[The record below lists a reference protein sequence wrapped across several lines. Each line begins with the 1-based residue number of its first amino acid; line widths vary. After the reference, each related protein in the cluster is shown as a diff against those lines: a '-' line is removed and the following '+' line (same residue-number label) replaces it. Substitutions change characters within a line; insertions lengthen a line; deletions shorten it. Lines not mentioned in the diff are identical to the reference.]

1 MKKLALP
8 LTLVA
13 LATSAA
19 FVSTSA
25 TAEGEISANVGIVSQ
40 YFFRG
45 IAQTAT
51 ATASAGVD
59 YENSG
64 FYAGIWT
71 ADVQD
76 GLEIDYYAG
85 YGHEFDNGLGLS
97 LGYTLYAYTGGF
109 DTQYNEVN
117 LGLSY
122 DIVSISYN
130 KGTRDGEPGAE
141 DTDYDFL
148 SVTIEKDGFYG
159 TYGSFGDEVE
169 GDYIEVGYGTEIGG
183 FDAGVAIIKSDEDLD
198 VETGNSD
205 SSLVLSLS
213 KSF

>member
-13 LATSAA
+13 LATSSA

-25 TAEGEISANVGIVSQ
+25 SAEGEVSANVGLVSQ

-45 IAQTAT
+45 IAQTTT

-85 YGHEFDNGLGLS
+85 YGHELDNGLGFS
-97 LGYTLYAYTGGF
+97 IGYTLYAYTGGF

-122 DIVSISYN
+122 DILSISYN
-130 KGTRDGEPGAE
+130 VGTRDGGPGEA
-141 DTDYDFL
+141 DSDYDFL
-148 SVTIEKDGFYG
+148 SVTLEKDGFYG
-159 TYGSFGDEVE
+159 TYGTFGDEAE
-169 GDYIEVGYGTEIGG
+169 GDYFEVGYSTEIGG
-183 FDAGVAIIKSDEDLD
+183 FDAGVSIIKSDEDLD
-198 VETGNSD
+198 LETGNGD
-205 SSLVLSLS
+205 STLVFSLS